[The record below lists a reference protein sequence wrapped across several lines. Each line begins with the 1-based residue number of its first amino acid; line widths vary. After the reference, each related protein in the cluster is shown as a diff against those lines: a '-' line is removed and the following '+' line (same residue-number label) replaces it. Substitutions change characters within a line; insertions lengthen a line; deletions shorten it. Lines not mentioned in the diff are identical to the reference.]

1 VTDGHS
7 FEIAGP
13 AGKLAA
19 SRSGTAGGGLPV
31 VLVHGI
37 NMDRHVW
44 DALAERLGTGRETL
58 TIDLRGHGESVMT
71 GPFDAAS
78 YADDVLA
85 VMDAAGVERAHLVG
99 TSFGGAVAATVAS
112 RAPERVASV
121 AAIGSAVSVA
131 GAVDIEA
138 GIAAMREVGP
148 ADFFRG
154 FMGQASFAPGTD
166 PELIER
172 AVAAATRPERDVELI
187 ADVVRT
193 AFSADASD
201 AVAAVKAP
209 ALVITG
215 EHDMTC
221 PVAAGEALA
230 AALGT
235 ELHVLPGRGHMAVV
249 EDPDTVASVLRPHL
263 AANDL
268 PDNDAPA
275 AG

>member
-1 VTDGHS
+1 VSVGASLDVD
-7 FEIAGP
+7 GP

-19 SRSGTAGGGLPV
+19 SRAGTPRGGLPV
-31 VLVHGI
+31 VFVHGI

-44 DALAERLGTGRETL
+44 DALAERLGTERETL
-58 TIDLRGHGESVMT
+58 TIDLRGHGDSVMT
-71 GPFDAAS
+71 GPFDADA
-78 YADDVLA
+78 YADDVVA

-99 TSFGGAVAATVAS
+99 TSFGGPVVATVAS

-121 AAIGSAVSVA
+121 TAIGSAVSVA
-131 GAVDIEA
+131 GAVDIEG

-172 AVAAATRPERDVELI
+172 AVVAATRPERDVELI
-187 ADVVRT
+187 AGVVRT
-193 AFSADASD
+193 AFSADASE

-215 EHDMTC
+215 EHDLTC
-221 PVAAGEALA
+221 PVSAGEALA

-235 ELHVLPGRGHMAVV
+235 ELQVLPGRGHMAVV
-249 EDPDTVASVLRPHL
+249 EDPDTVAAVLRPHL
-263 AANDL
+263 AANDV
-268 PDNDAPA
+268 PA
-275 AG
+275 TG